1 MNATHAHPSGAER
14 NGGRIPV
21 KTLLASLAVFAVLA
35 ASAAQAG
42 DLAPVPRVIAERDRD
57 FLERSGAQTL
67 EELLDAGIVRY
78 FFTGGQSLLV
88 LVDGRPYATT
98 SSDLDT
104 LPLSAVERI
113 ELLSGESLGTLGSS
127 AVSGAINIVLRKNLD
142 GFETRT
148 VARMPS
154 RDGGDGLQGSVFW
167 GGAVGEEGRM
177 TLGVDV
183 LDRQEI
189 TARSRDYSRSVW
201 RESGAFNEAQNVSVG
216 GNTVWVVQLGD
227 DGIPTGVRSIPLGD
241 CDPAHGYTGPLSN
254 PPGITSGDKG
264 CGFAYGNIMWNTN
277 SYEQRSA
284 ILNLDQPLNA
294 KAELH
299 VDVNITQGDSAFRY
313 APSIDSFA
321 FRPNLGLLDA
331 NNDAADSEFVAD
343 DNDLFV
349 VAHRFVSHGNRDWLT
364 DTEEFDVSVGVKG
377 RMEEDLGYH
386 AHISTYRL
394 DGFVDGNTFV
404 HLGSI
409 SSEIEEGNYDLAD
422 PFSTAPEHLQA
433 IENSSLRL
441 ENEFGAEYLGARLA
455 LEGTG
460 FALSGLDS
468 AWTAGVEV
476 GSAKAHDISLY
487 RSRDGMTY
495 DVSEV
500 LGSGGASYSG
510 ERNAT
515 AAFAEAAMPVT
526 EFLGLRLGAR
536 GDDYDDVGPLR
547 SWRLGADLRP
557 ADVLSLRGSLGGG
570 ERSPSMLH
578 LYSFELQDHP
588 YVECDPGPG
597 SPPRSCQEINPR
609 QVTRVTAGNPDLDPS
624 DTERVAVGAEVR
636 EGPLF
641 LDVEWYRLSR
651 SGLPGQNGA
660 DWAMQNLRECAGGEM
675 SNCIERTAGDITI
688 HDSYANIVETEIS
701 GVTTRYGGTFGTD
714 WGELG
719 MSSAWRYVTNAEL
732 RIAGNEDR
740 YVISKN
746 MARVRFM
753 ARRRGLSAIWT
764 VNYREGFKNRAE
776 TGEFKSWTG
785 HDVVLEWK
793 EPLGLEGGRV
803 AAGVFNLTDA
813 GLTVDTANPS
823 SVDGPT
829 AAGWGRTV
837 FLLTL
842 TVESRK

>member
-1 MNATHAHPSGAER
+1 MKA
-14 NGGRIPV
+14 
-21 KTLLASLAVFAVLA
+21 LLASLAVLTVVA

-42 DLAPVPRVIAERDRD
+42 DLAPVPRVVAERDRD

-67 EELLDAGIVRY
+67 EELLDTGIVRY
-78 FFTGGQSLLV
+78 FFTGGQTLLV

-113 ELLSGESLGTLGSS
+113 ELLSGESLGTLGGS
-127 AVSGAINIVLRKNLD
+127 AVSGAINVVLRKDLD
-142 GFETRT
+142 GFETRS
-148 VARMPS
+148 VVRMPS

-167 GGAVGEEGRM
+167 GGAVGDKGHM

-189 TARSRDYSRSVW
+189 PGRSRDFSRSVW
-201 RESGAFNEAQNVSVG
+201 REGGAFNEAQNVSVG
-216 GNTVWVVQLGD
+216 GNTVWVVQTGD

-264 CGFAYGNIMWNTN
+264 CGFAYGNIWWNTS
-277 SYEQRSA
+277 SYQQRSA
-284 ILNLDQPLNA
+284 ILNLDQPLTA

-313 APSIDSFA
+313 APSIDSFI
-321 FRPNLGLLDA
+321 FTPSPGVLDA
-331 NNDAADSEFVAD
+331 INDAADSAFVAD
-343 DNDLFV
+343 NNDAFV
-349 VAHRFVSHGNRDWLT
+349 AAHRFVSHGNRDWLT

-377 RMEEDLGYH
+377 RIEEDLGYD
-386 AHISTYRL
+386 ARISAYRL

-409 SSEIEEGNYDLAD
+409 QSEIEEGHYDLAD

-441 ENEFGAEYLGARLA
+441 ENDFGAEFLGARLA
-455 LEGTG
+455 LEGSG
-460 FALSGLDS
+460 FVLSGLES
-468 AWTAGVEV
+468 AWTAGVEL
-476 GSAKAHDISLY
+476 GSSKAHDISVY
-487 RSRDGMTY
+487 RSNDGVGY

-510 ERNAT
+510 ERTGT
-515 AAFAEAAMPVT
+515 AAFAEMSVPVT
-526 EFLGLRLGAR
+526 EFLDFRLGGR

-547 SWRLGADLRP
+547 SWRVGADVKP
-557 ADVLSLRGSLGGG
+557 IEAFTLRGSLSAG
-570 ERSPSMLH
+570 ERSPPMLH
-578 LYSFELQDHP
+578 LYSFALQDHP

-624 DTERVAVGAEVR
+624 DTGRVAFGAEAR
-636 EGPLF
+636 QGPLF

-651 SGLPGQNGA
+651 SGLSGQNNA
-660 DWAMQNLRECAGGEM
+660 DWAMQNLNECMGGDRT
-675 SNCIERTAGDITI
+675 NCIDRTAGDITI
-688 HDSYANIVETEIS
+688 YDSYANIVETEIS
-701 GVTTRYGGTFGTD
+701 GITARYGGTFGTD

-719 MSSAWRYVTNAEL
+719 MSGAWRYVNDAEL

-740 YVISKN
+740 YVISRN

-753 ARRRGLSAIWT
+753 ARRRGLTAIWT
-764 VNYREGFKNRAE
+764 VNYREGFKNRSE

-785 HDVVLEWK
+785 HDVALEWK
-793 EPLGLEGGRV
+793 EPLGLQGGRV
-803 AAGVFNLTDA
+803 AAGVFNLTDES
-813 GLTVDTANPS
+813 LTVDTANPS

-829 AAGWGRTV
+829 AAGWGRT
-837 FLLTL
+837 FFL
-842 TVESRK
+842 TVNVRF